1 MKEGIWE
8 NGNFLYAKRL
18 TPTVAQ
24 TETQRDHLS
33 EVFKRRS
40 QNEREEIQRRLAELG
55 FYRSTIDGLF
65 GKGTSSGIH
74 AYASSQNL
82 PDITTP
88 EGARSVIEKLVTLSP
103 SSTGSQDSALPGS
116 DCPSDT
122 SVVWNNCFGTYTYA
136 DGDKYVGE
144 WRDNNQHGTGIF
156 TTASGDRYV
165 GNFVAGYR
173 DGQGTATFADG
184 STYVGQWKGGKKSGQ
199 GTLTL
204 ADGTVTTGDFLSG
217 RYIGDGYP
225 FKIKGIALGD
235 TTAPCSPTEYTYS
248 DILGTPV
255 RTAMECYSGTS
266 TDEINVVFSL
276 DDGSVVRV
284 IRKQYLSQSDPD
296 PSDILEAAIGFYG
309 PPTTRDEGNWLAL
322 YDNSHSLEYYGQAV
336 SASRNDHGIGLLING
351 FICADGSSGTKDCGG
366 LGVYVIEYDLVD
378 NQMFNKQVE
387 VGKSLMEEAQKEK
400 ISNQEF

>member
-1 MKEGIWE
+1 MRNLTISACLF
-8 NGNFLYAKRL
+8 FLI
-18 TPTVAQ
+18 
-24 TETQRDHLS
+24 
-33 EVFKRRS
+33 FF
-40 QNEREEIQRRLAELG
+40 G
-55 FYRSTIDGLF
+55 STDESFALPQCP
-65 GKGTSSGIH
+65 SSGVFH
-74 AYASSQNL
+74 
-82 PDITTP
+82 
-88 EGARSVIEKLVTLSP
+88 
-103 SSTGSQDSALPGS
+103 
-116 DCPSDT
+116 
-122 SVVWNNCFGTYTYA
+122 NCFGTWTWEDGDEYVGEWRDDTRHGQGTYNYA
-136 DGDKYVGE
+136 NGDTYNGEWRNGKKHGQATFIFGPSSPWAGDKYVGE
-144 WRDNNQHGTGIF
+144 FTNGERTGHGTYYH
-156 TTASGDRYV
+156 S
-165 GNFVAGYR
+165 
-173 DGQGTATFADG
+173 
-184 STYVGQWKGGKKSGQ
+184 
-199 GTLTL
+199 
-204 ADGTVTTGDFLSG
+204 DGTVLE
-217 RYIGDGYP
+217 GYWVDNVFQGESLEFVGEESP